1 MCGIVGYLGNNDCIE
16 NIKQGLLN
24 VEYRGYDSAGISYI
38 DGNKIVVQ
46 KRVGNVQNLFDTITC
61 PDGIHC
67 GIGHTRWATHGEV
80 CEKNAHPH
88 LSFNNKFSLVHNG
101 IIENYAML
109 RDNVL
114 SEIPFRTDVDTES
127 IVNMVAYINQEKPE
141 MPIVNCLGESLKSL
155 QGSYAIAMIA
165 KETPDVIYFAR
176 KESPLLIGVAD
187 GETFISSDILG
198 LGKNC
203 EKYVVVPN
211 GVYGVIATDGIKAYK
226 QGGKPYELEFK
237 SMISLGERADKGD
250 NAHFM
255 QKEINEIP
263 AVIVNTI
270 DIYLKPLNP
279 LTIIEPSFW
288 EGIERIEFIAC
299 GTSYHASMVGAM
311 FAEDNAHKVAR
322 THFASEFVYNPPF
335 VDEHTL
341 CVFVS
346 QSGET
351 ADTLHAVKVA
361 KEKGAKTL
369 GVTNVMTSNL
379 VHVCDHTLPI
389 CAGVEVA
396 VASTKAYNAQVTVLL
411 LLADFLRDGNYE
423 TIARRISSEAMTLNL
438 EEMWANAK
446 KFVKKISNSRSI
458 YFVGRHMDYITCL
471 ESSLKLKEISY
482 IPCEAYAAGELKH
495 GTIALVEEGT
505 TMLAIVTEPKLISK
519 TLNIVEQAKARGA
532 TLIYYTSLN
541 LKDFAVKDKD
551 VMRAPVV
558 DVELSPLFSIIPM
571 QMVAYL
577 VSVGKGYNPDRPRNL
592 AKSVTVE

>member
-1 MCGIVGYLGNNDCIE
+1 MCGIVGYLGNSDCIE
-16 NIKQGLLN
+16 NIKRGLLN
-24 VEYRGYDSAGISYI
+24 VEYRGYDSAGISYV
-38 DGNKIVVQ
+38 DGKKIVVQ
-46 KRVGNVQNLFDTITC
+46 KRVGNVQNLFDSIIC
-61 PDGIHC
+61 PDNVHC

-101 IIENYAML
+101 IIENYAMI
-109 RDNVL
+109 RDNIL
-114 SEIPFRTDVDTES
+114 NEIPFRTDVDTES

-155 QGSYAIAMIA
+155 QGSYAVAMIA
-165 KETPDVIYFAR
+165 KDTPDVIYFAR
-176 KESPLLIGVAD
+176 KESPLLIGIAEQ
-187 GETFISSDILG
+187 ETFISSDILG
-198 LGKNC
+198 LGSNC
-203 EKYVVVPN
+203 NKYVVIPN
-211 GVYGVIATDGIKAYK
+211 GVYGEITKDGVKAYK
-226 QGGKPYELEFK
+226 QGGEPFELEYK

-270 DIYLKPLNP
+270 DIYLKTLNP
-279 LTIIEPSFW
+279 LTMIDPAFW
-288 EGIERIEFIAC
+288 NGIERIEFVAC

-311 FAEDNAHKVAR
+311 FVEDNAHKVAR
-322 THFASEFVYNPPF
+322 THFASEFVYNPPY

-361 KEKGAKTL
+361 KERGAKTL
-369 GVTNVMTSNL
+369 GITNVMTSNL
-379 VHVCDHTLPI
+379 VQICDHTLPI

-396 VASTKAYNAQVTVLL
+396 VASTKAYNAQVTVLM

-438 EEMWANAK
+438 DDMWANAK

-471 ESSLKLKEISY
+471 ESCLKLKEISY

-532 TLIYYTSLN
+532 SLIYYTSLN
-541 LKDFAVKDKD
+541 LKDFAVKEKD
-551 VMRAPVV
+551 VMHAPSV

>member
-1 MCGIVGYLGNNDCIE
+1 MCGIVGYLGNGDCIE
-16 NIKQGLLN
+16 NIKEGLLN
-24 VEYRGYDSAGISYI
+24 VEYRGYDSAGIGYI
-38 DGNKIVVQ
+38 DENKIVVQ
-46 KRVGNVQNLFDTITC
+46 KRVGNVANLFDSITC
-61 PDGIHC
+61 PSGLHC

-88 LSFNNKFSLVHNG
+88 LSYNNRFAIVHNG

-109 RDNVL
+109 RDKVL
-114 SEIPFRTDVDTES
+114 ADVPFRTDCDTETV
-127 IVNMVAYINQEKPE
+127 VNMVAYINAQRPNLSIIE
-141 MPIVNCLGESLKSL
+141 CLGESLKSV

-165 KETPDVIYFAR
+165 LDTPDVIYFAR
-176 KESPLLIGVAD
+176 KESPLLIGKAD
-187 GETFISSDILG
+187 GETFVSSDILG
-198 LGKNC
+198 FGRNC
-203 EKYVVVPN
+203 KEYVVVPN
-211 GVYGVIATDGIKAYK
+211 GIYGEVTKDGIKAYK
-226 QGGKPYELEFK
+226 QGGEAYELEFK
-237 SMISLGERADKGD
+237 PMVSLGERADKGD

-263 AVIVNTI
+263 AVIVKTI
-270 DIYLKPLNP
+270 DIYMKKLNP
-279 LTIIEPSFW
+279 LTMIEPEFW
-288 EGIERIEFIAC
+288 KDIDRIEFVAC

-311 FAEDNAHKVAR
+311 FVEDNAHKVCR
-322 THFASEFVYNPPF
+322 THFASEFVYNPPYI
-335 VDEHTL
+335 DEHTL

-361 KEKGAKTL
+361 KENGAKTL
-369 GVTNVMTSNL
+369 GITNVMTSNL
-379 VHVCDHTLPI
+379 VHICDHSLPI
-389 CAGVEVA
+389 CAGTEVA
-396 VASTKAYNAQVTVLL
+396 VASTKAYNAQVTVMM

-423 TIARRISSEAMTLNL
+423 TIARRISSQAMTINL
-438 EEMWANAK
+438 DEMWNAAK
-446 KFVKKISNSRSI
+446 AFVKKINGSRSI

-471 ESSLKLKEISY
+471 EASLKLKEISY

-495 GTIALVEEGT
+495 GTIALVEDGT

-532 TLIYYTSLN
+532 TLKYYTSLD

-551 VMRAPVV
+551 ILKAPKV

-577 VSVGKGYNPDRPRNL
+577 VSVGKGYDPDRPRNL